1 MQTEIEEMLPPKLT
15 KNQRLSYPKLRLL
28 NVFLVVQRFTLFI
41 CATVYYKLFWILI
54 FLNGIFLYFSRS

>member
-1 MQTEIEEMLPPKLT
+1 M
-15 KNQRLSYPKLRLL
+15 RLLIYPKFDPLL
-28 NVFLVVQRFTLFI
+28 NVFLGVQRFTLFI